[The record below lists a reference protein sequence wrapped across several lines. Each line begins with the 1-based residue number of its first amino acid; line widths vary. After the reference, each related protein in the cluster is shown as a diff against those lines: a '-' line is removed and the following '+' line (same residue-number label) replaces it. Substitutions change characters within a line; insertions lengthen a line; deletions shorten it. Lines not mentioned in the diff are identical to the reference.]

1 MENKRLIIS
10 VGSPIAGGTVDSVF
24 GRTGN
29 VIAVNGDYTT
39 SLVTE
44 STDKKYVTDAEKTVL
59 SNTSGTNTGDETTST
74 IQTKRPLKNVNGE
87 SLEGTGDID
96 INKSDVG
103 LGNVDN
109 TSDAD
114 KPVSNATQTAL
125 DGKEDSITAGT
136 TVQYF
141 RGDKTFQTLD
151 KTSVGLGNVDNT
163 SDLDKPIS
171 TATQTALDGKVAIA
185 TNPSKTVKGAI
196 KAFYDTATSTL
207 EISIDGTDIA

>member
-103 LGNVDN
+103 LANVDNTSDANKPVSNATQTALDDKADDVDLTNHINDNNNPHSVTATQVGLGNVDN

-114 KPVSNATQTAL
+114 KP
-125 DGKEDSITAGT
+125 
-136 TVQYF
+136 
-141 RGDKTFQTLD
+141 
-151 KTSVGLGNVDNT
+151 
-163 SDLDKPIS
+163 IS
-171 TATQTALDGKVAIA
+171 TATQSALNDKVAIA

-207 EISIDGTDIA
+207 EISIDGTDIV

>member
-10 VGSPIAGGTVDSVF
+10 VGSPVNGGAVDSVF

-74 IQTKRPLKNVNGE
+74 IQTKRPLNNVNGE

-109 TSDAD
+109 TSD
-114 KPVSNATQTAL
+114 
-125 DGKEDSITAGT
+125 
-136 TVQYF
+136 
-141 RGDKTFQTLD
+141 
-151 KTSVGLGNVDNT
+151 
-163 SDLDKPIS
+163 LDKPIS
-171 TATQTALDGKVAIA
+171 TATQTALDDKLESIPNAAYNVVG
-185 TNPSKTVKGAI
+185 GI
-196 KAFYDTATSTL
+196 KISRDSASSTTY
-207 EISIDGTDIA
+207 ISFDGSDVPNVT

>member
-10 VGSPIAGGTVDSVF
+10 VGSPVNGGVVDSVF

-74 IQTKRPLKNVNGE
+74 IQTKRPLKNFNGE

-109 TSDAD
+109 TSDLD
-114 KPVSNATQTAL
+114 KPVSNDQQTAL

-136 TVQYF
+136 TSQYF

>member
-24 GRTGN
+24 GRTGD
-29 VIAVNGDYTT
+29 VVAENGDYTT

-44 STDKKYVTDAEKTVL
+44 STDKNYVTDAEKTVIG
-59 SNTSGTNTGDETTST
+59 NTSGTNTGDETTST

-87 SLEGTGDID
+87 SVEGSGNID

-114 KPVSNATQTAL
+114 KP
-125 DGKEDSITAGT
+125 
-136 TVQYF
+136 
-141 RGDKTFQTLD
+141 
-151 KTSVGLGNVDNT
+151 
-163 SDLDKPIS
+163 IS
-171 TATQTALDGKVAIA
+171 TATQTALDDKLESIPNAAYDVVG
-185 TNPSKTVKGAI
+185 GI
-196 KAFYDTATSTL
+196 KISRDSASSTTY
-207 EISIDGTDIA
+207 ISFDGTDTPNVT